1 MVAQIFSQISQIH
14 MTPLQGQQII
24 AIIAIVMFGWAARQ
38 VWNIIEGKQNECS
51 NYHCLVIGHRFFSS
65 KKYGCKSVINCNKKD
80 VTNIT

>member
-38 VWNIIEGKQNECS
+38 VWNIIEGK
-51 NYHCLVIGHRFFSS
+51 
-65 KKYGCKSVINCNKKD
+65 
-80 VTNIT
+80 